1 MSQNNRPP
9 ARKRKRRPQQPD
21 NDNDN
26 EGGPLNVEFC
36 DAPSMST
43 EEFASLEG
51 IASLETVENPLGLES
66 YISTQQHDLTTLENF
81 VEFDT
86 ALNLNKTSEIAP
98 DNLSSSTASTSRFL
112 TARCDIP
119 AAPPDQHFEEVSSET
134 PSVEHEVSFQSSVTT
149 IQKNNQI
156 DSTALHHP
164 EEEFLVVPMSDC
176 VLTGHTDHANHILES
191 FPPLIVATEDDV
203 SLTDCIPEPPWMCSD
218 SEEEAPDET
227 PTVDF
232 QILLADENPV
242 FEETVEDESPAHHH
256 DQPLFPGSAIT
267 IKESF
272 ISILSLVQSEH
283 MSGKGLVYAIGVV
296 ALTRIYVL
304 CAQMI
309 PEPFNILYPF
319 LWFPNLNSKVHTSVL
334 CGTAD
339 APATAMFLNLKHP
352 SGFYSCP
359 VCECVGLNSD
369 ATGKVTVFPYHE
381 NCPLRTMEKYENQ
394 VKFAVDNKVIINTD
408 SQNRPEC
415 CGVKGPTLLSYM
427 VPEMFSSSAVDT
439 MHCVYLGVMR
449 QLLHLFCDRDHR
461 DEPYSIYSK
470 IKILNSKLKSIRVPH
485 FVERIPQLID
495 KLVYWKASELR
506 TFLFYLCLCVL
517 NGVLDAKYFDHLMLF
532 VQGVAL
538 LNSSSVSD
546 FDLVRARLLLD
557 KFVKDF
563 QSLFGLR
570 NMSHNVHK
578 CLHLPLVVEN
588 LAPLHLVNCFKY
600 EDMNGR
606 IARLAHGSRHA
617 GLQIYSNLSMV
628 TQLPL
633 LIHSMKSGPAKEYCV
648 KLSNKWMRLKLSEK
662 ISNSVYSVGC
672 HSPIM
677 DNTSYV
683 KEDLAKNGFLL
694 ESNDVT
700 VTLFHR
706 LLKNKL
712 LYVSSSYKRGQRISS
727 FVQYH
732 KHSVVKYGN
741 LDVFVKVTSF
751 ENECVTVNHIMK
763 CKPSGEDNDVI
774 DISEIETI
782 MYLIHINEESYIAKP
797 LNDFEME

>member
-283 MSGKGLVYAIGVV
+283 MSGKGLG
-296 ALTRIYVL
+296 R
-304 CAQMI
+304 
-309 PEPFNILYPF
+309 
-319 LWFPNLNSKVHTSVL
+319 
-334 CGTAD
+334 
-339 APATAMFLNLKHP
+339 
-352 SGFYSCP
+352 
-359 VCECVGLNSD
+359 
-369 ATGKVTVFPYHE
+369 
-381 NCPLRTMEKYENQ
+381 
-394 VKFAVDNKVIINTD
+394 
-408 SQNRPEC
+408 
-415 CGVKGPTLLSYM
+415 LLSLISLHM
-427 VPEMFSSSAVDT
+427 PQPNNFFKSE
-439 MHCVYLGVMR
+439 
-449 QLLHLFCDRDHR
+449 HLFYEMLDQN
-461 DEPYSIYSK
+461 DEP
-470 IKILNSKLKSIRVPH
+470 VH
-485 FVERIPQLID
+485 
-495 KLVYWKASELR
+495 
-506 TFLFYLCLCVL
+506 C
-517 NGVLDAKYFDHLMLF
+517 ML
-532 VQGVAL
+532 
-538 LNSSSVSD
+538 
-546 FDLVRARLLLD
+546 
-557 KFVKDF
+557 
-563 QSLFGLR
+563 
-570 NMSHNVHK
+570 
-578 CLHLPLVVEN
+578 
-588 LAPLHLVNCFKY
+588 
-600 EDMNGR
+600 
-606 IARLAHGSRHA
+606 
-617 GLQIYSNLSMV
+617 
-628 TQLPL
+628 
-633 LIHSMKSGPAKEYCV
+633 
-648 KLSNKWMRLKLSEK
+648 
-662 ISNSVYSVGC
+662 
-672 HSPIM
+672 
-677 DNTSYV
+677 
-683 KEDLAKNGFLL
+683 
-694 ESNDVT
+694 
-700 VTLFHR
+700 
-706 LLKNKL
+706 
-712 LYVSSSYKRGQRISS
+712 
-727 FVQYH
+727 
-732 KHSVVKYGN
+732 
-741 LDVFVKVTSF
+741 
-751 ENECVTVNHIMK
+751 
-763 CKPSGEDNDVI
+763 
-774 DISEIETI
+774 
-782 MYLIHINEESYIAKP
+782 
-797 LNDFEME
+797 